1 MSEKVNVELI
11 APKSIRL
18 PIRGPAFERPDPVVI
33 EKMYSVSSAT
43 ASAMMHKMGIRQTF
57 IAGPLPRT
65 PGRKVVGPAVTLQF
79 MPQREDIYSGISQE
93 QGERASALWSV
104 FDSVQPGDVLCIQ
117 AWGDMYTGCVGEM
130 LSTYFKG
137 RGGIGMVVDGCVR
150 DWPKIQQIGIAMWTK
165 GFTPNYASQ
174 ATLMPYAY
182 DVPIAMDRVL
192 VLPGDIIIA
201 DDDGA
206 VCVPQQMAQVIL
218 DHTLSHEAWEEFSRI
233 KLAEGGS
240 IWKYYPLNEEGWKEY
255 EAWKQSRQSDGARA
269 LS

>member
-1 MSEKVNVELI
+1 MTERVDVPLI
-11 APKSIRL
+11 APDSIRL
-18 PIRGPAFERPDPVVI
+18 PVRGPAFGRPSADVI
-33 EKMYSVSSAT
+33 ERMYAVSTAT

-57 IAGPLPRT
+57 IASPLPRT

-104 FDSVQPGDVLCIQ
+104 FDSVTPGDVLCIQ
-117 AWGDMYTGCVGEM
+117 AWGDLYTGCVGEM

-150 DWPKIQQIGIAMWTK
+150 DWPNIQKIDIGMWTK

-182 DVPIAMDRVL
+182 DVPVALDRVL
-192 VLPGDIIIA
+192 ILPGDIIIA
-201 DDDGA
+201 DDDGV
-206 VCVPQQMAQVIL
+206 VCVPQQMAPVIL
-218 DHTLSHEAWEEFSRI
+218 EHTLSHEAWEVFSRI

-240 IWKYYPLNEEGWKEY
+240 IWKYYPLSEEGWREY
-255 EAWKQSRQSDGARA
+255 EEWKHKSEAVLKDDEF
-269 LS
+269 